1 MKKFLSILAV
11 STFVLFA
18 TNNVVAAD
26 QQGGVKLLT

>member
-11 STFVLFA
+11 STFALFA

-26 QQGGVKLLT
+26 QQGGVKRLT